1 MTKRIFDT
9 NKKSMI
15 TAKYKIA
22 VEGLCGQRAWI
33 GWDGMPLITDR
44 SQPEPVRESAARAGI
59 DIYQST

>member
-1 MTKRIFDT
+1 LDELL
-9 NKKSMI
+9 I

-22 VEGLCGQRAWI
+22 VEGLCGQRSWI